1 MGMFTNGLIVGVGV
15 ALLVAPMKGEEMR
28 RLVGERV
35 SSIRASLPQGRQGS
49 QYIQQASDTV
59 SQTANVLKDTA
70 QQAAAQVQSTGST
83 LADTAQQAATK
94 AKQASK
100 DVAETTKQT
109 ARSTQSPTRGTSTS
123 L

>member
-35 SSIRASLPQGRQGS
+35 SSMRTSLSQDGQGS
-49 QYIQQASDTV
+49 QYILQASDTV
-59 SQTANVLKDTA
+59 SQTAQVLKDTA

-83 LADTAQQAATK
+83 LADTTQQAVTE

-100 DVAETTKQT
+100 NAAETTKKT
-109 ARSTQSPTRGTSTS
+109 VKSTQPTTRGMSTPS
-123 L
+123 